1 MSDTHRKGLRKLI
14 EEFVHV
20 RDGPGEPRTEM
31 RLSSAL
37 YHVEH
42 TRSGDQDEGILTEI
56 N

>member
-1 MSDTHRKGLRKLI
+1 MPDTHRKGLRKLI

-20 RDGPGEPRTEM
+20 RDGPGEM